1 MPLFRLP
8 PYARGFFTARNTWA
22 NIGGFPC
29 TCYALPLCIYA
40 SQRFYPVLKNC
51 RRAMTKTAKLLV
63 IEMVIPPG
71 NEASY
76 SKLLDLMM
84 LVGPGGCDRTEAE
97 YEALFQAGGFKL
109 TKVIPTQ
116 SPASVIEG
124 IPE

>member
-1 MPLFRLP
+1 
-8 PYARGFFTARNTWA
+8 
-22 NIGGFPC
+22 
-29 TCYALPLCIYA
+29 
-40 SQRFYPVLKNC
+40 
-51 RRAMTKTAKLLV
+51 MTKTAKLLV

-71 NEASY
+71 NEACY

-97 YEALFQAGGFKL
+97 YEALFEAGGLLL

-116 SPASVIEG
+116 SPAGVIEG

>member
-1 MPLFRLP
+1 LRQSL
-8 PYARGFFTARNTWA
+8 ARGGVGFGTAAWGNNSFLPLLARTRKTFA
-22 NIGGFPC
+22 KVHAIGGV
-29 TCYALPLCIYA
+29 YPLLGVSAI
-40 SQRFYPVLKNC
+40 S
-51 RRAMTKTAKLLV
+51 AKLLV
-63 IEMVIPPG
+63 IEIVIPPG